1 MHLNKILIFVAIVSV
16 VLLSCS
22 GNRIFDEV
30 VSLPEDE
37 WKAEEVKNFTVP
49 VNDTIN
55 AFDVW
60 VHIRNSHTYA
70 YSNLWL
76 FVKTTAPSGVSMTD
90 TIELFL
96 ADPSGKWLGSGL
108 GSVNSMLL
116 PYRTNIKFPQRG
128 IYTFEF
134 KQGMRQEELK
144 GIMDVGLRID
154 KRK

>member
-1 MHLNKILIFVAIVSV
+1 
-16 VLLSCS
+16 
-22 GNRIFDEV
+22 
-30 VSLPEDE
+30 
-37 WKAEEVKNFTVP
+37 
-49 VNDTIN
+49 
-55 AFDVW
+55 
-60 VHIRNSHTYA
+60 
-70 YSNLWL
+70 
-76 FVKTTAPSGVSMTD
+76 MTD
-90 TIELFL
+90 TIEFFL
-96 ADPSGKWLGSGL
+96 ADPTGKWLGSGL